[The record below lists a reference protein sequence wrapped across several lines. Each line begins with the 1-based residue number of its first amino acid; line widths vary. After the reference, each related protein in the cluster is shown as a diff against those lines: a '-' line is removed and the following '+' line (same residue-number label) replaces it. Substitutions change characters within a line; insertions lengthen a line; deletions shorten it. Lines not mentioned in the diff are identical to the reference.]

1 MTELFQQLLDWVSLH
16 PNWAGALIFLVSMA
30 ESLAIVG
37 LVVPGVA
44 IMFGIGAM
52 IGAGSID
59 FTSALVWAVA
69 GAVAGDGLSFWLGRH
84 YKEKLKEIW
93 PFTRF
98 PASLTRG
105 VAFFEKYGG
114 KSVAIGR
121 FFGPVRA
128 VIPLVAGMM
137 GMPPWRFA
145 LANVLSALAWAPIYL
160 LPGMVFGTSMKL
172 ASEVAF
178 RLVFVVLLL
187 GIAVWFIVWLVH
199 HVFLW
204 LQPNSSRLLQA
215 FLNWGYRHPT
225 MQSIAGAL
233 ADPDHPEARGLST
246 LATLL
251 LVASALFTLITGW
264 SLNEGA
270 HSGVNYTVLE
280 TLQSLRTPWA
290 DHLMVFITGLGGV
303 ESMVLLFSMVLAYLL
318 WRGHKRAALYWVAAA
333 AFALMVGPLLK
344 YGFQIPRP
352 DIIVQASTSYA
363 FPSGHTLW
371 AMVMYGFLAVLAA
384 RTLTPRWR
392 WIPYSLAGLLI
403 ISVAISRLYLGMH
416 WLSDVLGSVALGLF
430 WISALGIA
438 YSRHAAAASENRALV
453 VAGMCAILSALTIQ
467 AIVLHDHKFQYYSP
481 ARPITQM
488 SEIRW
493 WQNGW
498 QELPQERLD
507 TRKRQQHKLTLQYA
521 GKLDSFEEAMAV
533 TGWRKAAPLNWGAVL
548 RLLSPSLSLQELPV
562 FPQVHDGRHE
572 SLALEKT
579 LPGGRRLVLRL
590 WPAHIRLTP
599 GDNSLWIGL
608 VGEQQKVEIF
618 NIATFAV
625 TAESQ
630 QDAFSEIQRDT
641 LGVLDQRLTEAGI
654 MLLRNNAAQ
663 PGGTDQNQKASV
675 VSPQRRSS

>member
-1 MTELFQQLLDWVSLH
+1 M
-16 PNWAGALIFLVSMA
+16 IFLVSMA

-52 IGAGSID
+52 IGADSVD
-59 FTSALVWAVA
+59 FTAALIWAVA

-84 YKEKLKEIW
+84 YKEKLTEIW
-93 PFTRF
+93 PFTRY
-98 PASLTRG
+98 PTSLTRG

-128 VIPLVAGMM
+128 VIPLVAGML
-137 GMPPWRFA
+137 GMQPWRFA
-145 LANVLSALAWAPIYL
+145 VANVLSALAWAPVYL

-178 RLVFVVLLL
+178 RLVIVVLLL
-187 GIAVWFIVWLVH
+187 VIAVWFIVWLVH
-199 HVFLW
+199 RVFLR

-215 FLNWGYRHPT
+215 LISWGYRHPT

-233 ADPDHPEARGLST
+233 ADPAHPEARGLST

-251 LVASALFTLITGW
+251 LIASALFTLITGW
-264 SLNEGA
+264 SLDEDA
-270 HSGVNYTVLE
+270 HSGINYTVLE

-303 ESMVLLFSMVLAYLL
+303 ESMALFFSMVLAYLL
-318 WRGHKRAALYWVAAA
+318 WRSHKRAALYWVAAGG
-333 AFALMVGPLLK
+333 FALLVGPLLK
-344 YGFQIPRP
+344 YGLRIPRP
-352 DIIVQASTSYA
+352 DIIAQARSSYA

-371 AMVMYGFLAVLAA
+371 AMVMYGFFAVLVA

-392 WIPYSLAGLLI
+392 WIPYSLAGLLVTNI
-403 ISVAISRLYLGMH
+403 AISRLYLGMH

-438 YSRHAAAASENRALV
+438 YSRHAAAPARENRALV
-453 VAGMCAILSALTIQ
+453 AFGICAILAALTIQ
-467 AIVLHDHKFQYYSP
+467 GIVFHEREFQYYSP
-481 ARPITQM
+481 DKPITRM
-488 SEIRW
+488 SEVHW
-493 WQNGW
+493 WTNGW
-498 QELPQERLD
+498 RELPQERVD

-521 GKLDSFEEAMAV
+521 GGLDSFAAAIAAG
-533 TGWRKAAPLNWGAVL
+533 GWRKTAPFTWGTVM
-548 RLLSPSLSLQELPV
+548 RLLSPSVPLEELPV

-572 SLALEKT
+572 SLAREKT
-579 LPGGRRLVLRL
+579 LAGGRRLVLRL
-590 WPAHIRLTP
+590 WPAYTLLTP
-599 GDNSLWIGL
+599 GENSLWIGL
-608 VGEQQKVEIF
+608 VEEQKKVEIL

-625 TAESQ
+625 TTVSQ
-630 QDAFSEIQRDT
+630 QDAFDEIQKDT
-641 LGVLDQRLTEAGI
+641 SQALDQRLTEAGI
-654 MLLRNNAAQ
+654 MLLRSKEEQSGAI
-663 PGGTDQNQKASV
+663 DRNQKASGS
-675 VSPQRRSS
+675 SPQRRSN